1 MGNNEHEVMADKQRA
16 ERIKKVI
23 LEHSTYEEL
32 AEKTG
37 ISVSTLVRIAS
48 GKTEPKFSDI
58 IQIAKITGAD
68 LNTLAYGYA
77 LDVKEEATERKLNPL
92 LFACLAHTPLRQPL
106 CWLLLPNWDCFA
118 MGWLLPDV
126 GQLWGLQPPPVF
138 FRFLSESHPKWENS
152 QGSVPGIIFRPVC
165 MIFSYSN
172 GHPDRSFWKRPHT

>member
-58 IQIAKITGAD
+58 IKIAMVTGVD
-68 LNTLAYGYA
+68 LNELAHGDIVNIKEDAMLKNDEQNDEVVKAHNFIVWNISSLDKKDILSISRIVYA
-77 LDVKEEATERKLNPL
+77 LSTLKKS
-92 LFACLAHTPLRQPL
+92 
-106 CWLLLPNWDCFA
+106 PN
-118 MGWLLPDV
+118 
-126 GQLWGLQPPPVF
+126 
-138 FRFLSESHPKWENS
+138 
-152 QGSVPGIIFRPVC
+152 
-165 MIFSYSN
+165 
-172 GHPDRSFWKRPHT
+172 

>member
-1 MGNNEHEVMADKQRA
+1 GNNEHEVMADKQRA

-68 LNTLAYGYA
+68 L
-77 LDVKEEATERKLNPL
+77 
-92 LFACLAHTPLRQPL
+92 
-106 CWLLLPNWDCFA
+106 
-118 MGWLLPDV
+118 
-126 GQLWGLQPPPVF
+126 
-138 FRFLSESHPKWENS
+138 
-152 QGSVPGIIFRPVC
+152 
-165 MIFSYSN
+165 
-172 GHPDRSFWKRPHT
+172 